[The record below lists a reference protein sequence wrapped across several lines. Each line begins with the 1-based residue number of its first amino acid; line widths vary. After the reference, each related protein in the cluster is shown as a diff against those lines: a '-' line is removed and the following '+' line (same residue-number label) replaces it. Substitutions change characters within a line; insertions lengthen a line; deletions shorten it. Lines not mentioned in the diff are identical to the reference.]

1 MYRKVYTKL
10 MKILIEYCHHPK
22 AKINAIIDLA
32 KGYRNVAAID
42 MFSIREFFQFDIPYK
57 ISLERAKE
65 LIMNITER
73 IKIQNS
79 NPHNPHMLLVM
90 TTYES
95 IAQYM
100 DLIFIPLIT
109 RYSDTDQ
116 MFRSLID
123 DKFVYEFMDGI

>member
-1 MYRKVYTKL
+1 
-10 MKILIEYCHHPK
+10 MKILIEYCRHPK

-42 MFSIREFFQFDIPYK
+42 MFPIREFFQFDIPYK
-57 ISLERAKE
+57 ISLDRAKE
-65 LIMNITER
+65 LILNITER